1 MQKAS
6 NLLKLLEGIVKSVVA
21 PCDICHK
28 EYKFADMAPFV
39 GKKQLPKIC
48 PSCLKKIDQKREGQS
63 LIKEV
68 LEKEYKV
75 YGVSIQNNSSKE
87 PSFVGVYKGKNK
99 KEAADKAQND
109 PANRG
114 LYLLD
119 KFFAVLK

>member
-6 NLLKLLEGIVKSVVA
+6 NLLKLLE
-21 PCDICHK
+21 
-28 EYKFADMAPFV
+28 
-39 GKKQLPKIC
+39 
-48 PSCLKKIDQKREGQS
+48 
-63 LIKEV
+63 EV

-114 LYLLD
+114 LYLLG